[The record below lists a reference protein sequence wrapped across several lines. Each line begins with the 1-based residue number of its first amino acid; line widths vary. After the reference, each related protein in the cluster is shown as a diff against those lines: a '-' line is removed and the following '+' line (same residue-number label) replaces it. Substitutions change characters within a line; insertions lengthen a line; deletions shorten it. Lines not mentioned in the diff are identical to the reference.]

1 MSEIG
6 AIAALGDATRHRLYE
21 RICQGPCSVS
31 ELVATVPVSQPAVS
45 RHLKVLREA
54 GLVQVAK
61 VAQKRIYRLDVKGI
75 EEIKRYLDSLWDDAL
90 RAFGEE
96 AERRMSETH
105 QSDEAGG

>member
-31 ELVATVPVSQPAVS
+31 ELVATLPVSQPAVS
-45 RHLKVLREA
+45 RHLKLLREE

-96 AERRMSETH
+96 AERRMSEAH